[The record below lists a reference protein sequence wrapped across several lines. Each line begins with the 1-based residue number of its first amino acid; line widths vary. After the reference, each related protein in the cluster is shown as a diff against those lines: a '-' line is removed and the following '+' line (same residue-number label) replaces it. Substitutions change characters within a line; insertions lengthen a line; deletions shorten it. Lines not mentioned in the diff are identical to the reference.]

1 MRRLIT
7 SAFTLVVGSDVALA
21 DDPPPTPPPDP
32 PTAPAGDAAPADV
45 TPTDDATSTTAPAEI
60 PLPEPPPSPDS
71 AAAVRGAPR
80 PGNESGRVDAEDG
93 ESVLRQVGR
102 GALFIPR
109 AAFEIALSP
118 VRGGLWAYDRYQLG
132 ERWMQWFF
140 NDERTIGVYPTVF
153 LDSGF
158 GFTGGGRFVW
168 RDIFGEQEHFSLRAS
183 TGGQY
188 WTAIRGS
195 AHTGNRFG
203 RVEFELRGEYE
214 ERPKDR
220 FFGIGNRDETDTIPA
235 MTIDPLTDPT
245 AIDTRYRQQMMRTSL
260 EADVR
265 LVSDLHLRAAG
276 ALTDVEFGSSD
287 YGNASIEEVYMTD
300 QLVGFEGVR
309 HAYGELELAW
319 DSRGRYTRWEPSSLD
334 SIGWLASIYA
344 GREAVEDLPDFW
356 RVGGDAQYYL
366 RIGTGPRVITARVR
380 AEAVSGSIEEVP
392 FDELPKLGG
401 TKYLRGY
408 ETDRF
413 RDRAAAL
420 GTIEY
425 RWDLAWFLMANL
437 FVDAGRVAPS
447 VGDLTSEGDLRV
459 GYGIGLD
466 AYTERYFVARVN
478 LASSV
483 DGGVFLNLSF
493 DPAYDLDPRVER
505 R

>member
-7 SAFTLVVGSDVALA
+7 SAFSLVAGSAIALA
-21 DDPPPTPPPDP
+21 DDPPATPPPEP
-32 PTAPAGDAAPADV
+32 PSAAAPAD
-45 TPTDDATSTTAPAEI
+45 DETSTTAPTEI
-60 PLPEPPPSPDS
+60 TLPEPPPSADS

-80 PGNESGRVDAEDG
+80 PGDESGRVDAPQE

-118 VRGGLWAYDRYQLG
+118 VRGGLWAYDRYQIG

-140 NDERTIGVYPTVF
+140 NDARTIGVYPTLF

-158 GFTGGGRFVW
+158 GFTAGGRFVW

-195 AHTGNRFG
+195 ARTGNRLG
-203 RVEFELRGEYE
+203 RVELELRGEYE

-220 FFGIGNRDETDTIPA
+220 FFGIGNSDETTTIPA

-245 AIDTRYRQQMMRTSL
+245 AIDTRYRQRMMRTSL
-260 EADVR
+260 AIDTR
-265 LVSDLHLRAAG
+265 LVSDLHVRAAG

-287 YGNASIEEVYMTD
+287 YGNASIEEAYMTD

-309 HAYGELELAW
+309 HAYGELELVW

-334 SIGWLASIYA
+334 AIGWLASIYA

-356 RVGGDAQYYL
+356 RVGGDAQYFL
-366 RIGTGPRVITARVR
+366 RFGTGPRVLAARARV
-380 AEAVSGSIEEVP
+380 ESVSGSIDEVP

-425 RWDLAWFLMANL
+425 RWDLAWFLIANL
-437 FVDAGRVAPS
+437 FVDAGKVAPS
-447 VGDLTSEGDLRV
+447 VSDLDTGDLRV
-459 GYGIGLD
+459 GYGIGLE

-493 DPAYDLDPRVER
+493 DPAFDLDPRVER